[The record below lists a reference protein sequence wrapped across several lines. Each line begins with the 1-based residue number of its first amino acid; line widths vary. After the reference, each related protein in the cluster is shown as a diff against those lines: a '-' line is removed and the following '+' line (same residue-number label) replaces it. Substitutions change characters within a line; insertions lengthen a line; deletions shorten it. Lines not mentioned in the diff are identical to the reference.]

1 MVTKKGG
8 DLGGVIGDPIKPPI
22 GDIGDLIPIR
32 PKPKPK
38 AKQFGYKVLRVEGDS
53 YVSAIESKQEMKMDY
68 GVCLST
74 AAKVATAT
82 AKEAGFED
90 TEIAMTVKAREAE
103 LVDTTVEYATPDGV
117 QKLLVFDSIKNAKAF
132 QKLLKGE
139 TEIWLCEVTDPR
151 AQKHLLMFPT
161 PEDSVTFW
169 DAVTSMVG
177 YEIYKVLPRS
187 MRLFLAP
194 PGTLAVSSLK
204 LISKITT

>member
-8 DLGGVIGDPIKPPI
+8 DLGGGIDRPIKPPI

-38 AKQFGYKVLRVEGDS
+38 AKKFGYKVLRVEGDS

-74 AAKVATAT
+74 AAKIATVT
-82 AKEAGFED
+82 AKEAGFD
-90 TEIAMTVKAREAE
+90 DAEIAMAVKSRGAE

-132 QKLLKGE
+132 QRLLKGE
-139 TEIWLCEVTDPR
+139 TELWLCEVTDPR
-151 AQKHLLMFPT
+151 MQKHLLLFPT
-161 PEDSVTFW
+161 PENSTTFW
-169 DAVTSMVG
+169 DAMTSMVG
-177 YEIYKVLPRS
+177 YEVYKVLPRS
-187 MRLFLAP
+187 MKLFLAP
-194 PGTLAVSSLK
+194 PGTISVK
-204 LISKITT
+204 TIRLIERVTA